1 MLDSPTKQI
10 KNLFFGHTTSFFLFF
25 HATFSRILHL
35 INEFTLSNKNGF
47 IARKWMLEV
56 VPILGLV
63 VNSEKAVSRQDSFF

>member
-1 MLDSPTKQI
+1 MAYIEL
-10 KNLFFGHTTSFFLFF
+10 
-25 HATFSRILHL
+25 
-35 INEFTLSNKNGF
+35 TLSNKNGF

>member
-1 MLDSPTKQI
+1 MNHNPL
-10 KNLFFGHTTSFFLFF
+10 FFLFF
-25 HATFSRILHL
+25 HATFSKILHL

-47 IARKWMLEV
+47 IVRKWMLEV